1 MNKTL
6 LKLLRQVN
14 FHAKIIFLINFIIM
28 PLYAQDNFIAGV
40 VTDELGNTIPGV
52 SVAVQG
58 KQNGTVTDV
67 QGRYSIK
74 VNKNDVLVFSFIGYT
89 TQKVHVTVL
98 KTTNVQLVP
107 GTVNLDE
114 VVVVGYGV
122 QKKSHFSG
130 ALTGINVEN
139 ENIGDIPVES
149 IDKALQGRLSGVQI
163 LDTEGQVGVSPEI
176 RIRGVASFN
185 ASNEPLIVIDGL
197 PTTGNLSDVSANDIA
212 NMEVL
217 KDAASTAIYGSR
229 GANGVIL
236 ITTKSGSNQ
245 KASFNVK
252 VNMGMSKIVRYFD
265 TYEIEDYAR
274 YYWNRDIV
282 APYETAY
289 LKEGLPV
296 APGINEDGTYNSYGG
311 KAYLPFEKFFSTE
324 INPKT
329 SNIYNK
335 YGAGYAQLDRLNK
348 LTNAPNPQESV
359 IQDANSYNLFL
370 STGGGNQGYK
380 YYLSLDYKNQDG
392 IMINNS
398 MQQMSLSAN
407 LSAQVTRKVRVELSL
422 RPQFSNKE
430 MSANTQLGGALRW
443 ITHPLVHDE
452 RTLMMTKKFTGES
465 GFVYDWAQ
473 VGDYTKSRDFRR
485 MWLMNDDYSDYVLNA
500 NGQRITVETYS
511 GTSATTS
518 YSDAMDSQDIT
529 RNLKLNGNLS
539 LNWDVIKGL
548 VFKSSI
554 GGYVSVLQ
562 NDIWTGSLRNSI
574 GVAKT
579 GYGMATYS
587 QSSYV
592 NMVNENTLAYNKKIG
607 NHQIDLLGGLSIENS
622 IFRSLQAQ
630 GRYFESDAVK
640 SLNYAGEIVSTG
652 VDNDITEV
660 ALVSF
665 FGRLNYNYKDKY
677 ILSALMRSDGS
688 SQFGADNRWGTFPS
702 LSAAWR
708 ITEEPFMRSFSNT
721 INDLKLRASYG
732 LSGNN
737 RITSYAYVSGVDK
750 VNYMFGNTQVNGYA
764 ISGSIMGNSLIG
776 WEQTA
781 ATNIGI
787 SASFLRNRI
796 NINIDGYLNKTK
808 SLLLQNPLVL
818 ISGYSREWD
827 NIGQIEGKGLELEL
841 NTMNI
846 KTKKFL
852 WTTSLNFTR
861 SRSILVDY
869 GGTEEQVF
877 TGYKES
883 LYRLKVGSPVGEY
896 YGYKTSG
903 EIWKTDAEISEAIAE
918 GKAFMNTVKGSLKFE
933 DTNGDGVLTDADRTT
948 LGSPYPD
955 FDWGMTNKFRY
966 KGFDLSFTF
975 QGSQGAEVWNICNVL
990 GSNFLRWMNE
1000 DRYIDEYHGNKPD
1013 PTSAE
1018 FTNSDYLIEDAS
1030 YIALRELSFGYTVP
1044 RTKFRIYFSGRNLL
1058 YLMADGYRGINPE
1071 YMAKPVSGMN
1081 LITGE
1086 QRYNAT
1092 PAMRTFSLGIDYK
1105 F

>member
-1 MNKTL
+1 MNKSR
-6 LKLLRQVN
+6 LKLCKKGNLLVG
-14 FHAKIIFLINFIIM
+14 ILVVFILFAT
-28 PLYAQDNFIAGV
+28 PLYAQESFITGV

-52 SVAVQG
+52 SVVVEG
-58 KQNGTVTDV
+58 KQNGTVTDT
-67 QGRYSIK
+67 QGSYSIK
-74 VNKNDVLVFSFIGYT
+74 ANKNDVLIFSFIGYS
-89 TQKVHVTVL
+89 TQKIHVTVFK
-98 KTTNVQLVP
+98 KTNIQLTP
-107 GTVNLDE
+107 IAVNLDE

-130 ALTGINVEN
+130 ALTGINVEK

-163 LDTEGQVGVSPEI
+163 LDTEGQVGAAPEI

-212 NMEVL
+212 SMEVL

-236 ITTKSGSNQ
+236 ITTKSGSLG

-252 VNMGMSKIVRYFD
+252 VNMGTSKIIRYFD

-274 YYWNRDIV
+274 YYWNRDII

-289 LKEGLPV
+289 LKAGLSV
-296 APGINEDGTYNSYGG
+296 APGVKEDGSYNIYGG
-311 KAYLPFEKFFSTE
+311 KGYLPFEKFFSTE
-324 INPKT
+324 LNPST
-329 SNIYNK
+329 SYVYNK

-348 LTNAPNPQESV
+348 LTNTPNPQESV
-359 IQDANSYNLFL
+359 IQDANSYNIFL
-370 STGGGNQGYK
+370 SAGGGNQGYK
-380 YYLSLDYKNQDG
+380 YYVSMDYKNQAG
-392 IMINNS
+392 IMINNN
-398 MQQMSLSAN
+398 MQQVSLSTN
-407 LSAQVTRKVRVELSL
+407 LSAQITKKIRLDLNL

-430 MSANTQLGGALRW
+430 MSANTHLGGALRW
-443 ITHPLVHDE
+443 ITHPLIHDE
-452 RTLMMTKKFTGES
+452 RTLLMTKKFTGES
-465 GFVYDWAQ
+465 GYVYDWAQ

-485 MWLMNDDYSDYVLNA
+485 MWLLNDDFSDYVLNA
-500 NGQRITVETYS
+500 NGQRISLETYS
-511 GTSATTS
+511 GTGATTS
-518 YSDAMDSQDIT
+518 YSDAMDSEDIT
-529 RNLKLNGNLS
+529 RNFKLTGNLS
-539 LNWDVIKGL
+539 LNWDILKGL

-554 GGYVSVLQ
+554 GGYVSVSQ
-562 NDIWTGSLRNSI
+562 NDIWTGSLVNSI
-574 GVAKT
+574 GVSKT
-579 GYGMATYS
+579 GYGQAIYS

-592 NMVNENTLAYNKKIG
+592 NMVNENTLSYTKKIG
-607 NHQIDLLGGLSIENS
+607 NHQIDILGGASIENS
-622 IFRSLQAQ
+622 TYRSLQAQ

-652 VDNDITEV
+652 VTNNITEV

-677 ILSALMRSDGS
+677 IFSGLMRSDGS

-702 LSAAWR
+702 ISAAWR
-708 ITEEPFMRSFSNT
+708 ITEEPFMKATSKVIS
-721 INDLKLRASYG
+721 DLKLRASYG

-737 RITSYAYVSGVDK
+737 RITSYAYVSGVNK
-750 VNYMFGNTQVNGYA
+750 VNYMFGTTQVNGYA
-764 ISGSIMGNSLIG
+764 VSGGVMGNSLIG

-781 ATNIGI
+781 ATNIGV
-787 SASFLRNRI
+787 SASFFRNRI
-796 NINIDGYLNKTK
+796 NLNIDGYLNKTK

-827 NIGQIEGKGLELEL
+827 NIGQIEGKGIEVEL

-846 KTKKFL
+846 KTKKFS

-861 SRSILVDY
+861 SKSILVDY
-869 GGTEEQVF
+869 GGTEEQLF

-883 LYRLKVGSPVGEY
+883 LFRLKVGLPVGEY
-896 YGYKTSG
+896 YGYVTSG
-903 EIWKTDAEISEAIAE
+903 EIWKTDAEISEAIVE

-933 DTNGDGVLTDADRTT
+933 DVNGDGFLTDADRTS

-955 FDWGMTNKFRY
+955 FEWGMTNKFRY
-966 KGFDLSFTF
+966 KSFDLGFTF
-975 QGSQGAEVWNICNVL
+975 QGSHGAEVWNLCNVL
-990 GSNFLRWMNE
+990 GSNFLRWMND

-1018 FTNSDYLIEDAS
+1018 FTNSNYLIEDAS

-1044 RTKFRIYFSGRNLL
+1044 KTKFRVYFSGRNLL
-1058 YLMADGYRGINPE
+1058 YLMAEGYRGINPE

-1086 QRYNAT
+1086 QRYSTT
-1092 PAMRTFSLGIDYK
+1092 PAMKTFSLGIDYK